1 MYSVKPGL
9 GCGPTGL
16 SPLMQSIW
24 AWVEVTSQVGTF
36 QLCYFARVWV
46 ILWGNRYAD
55 ILPVGLGKFGAHGMV
70 MALYLGRSG
79 GHTVTCCLGTWLLWN
94 AGLPWNALFGALYV
108 LGGPTGEAGWVLA
121 LGN

>member
-1 MYSVKPGL
+1 
-9 GCGPTGL
+9 
-16 SPLMQSIW
+16 MQSIW

-36 QLCYFARVWV
+36 QLCYFALFGLFFGETDMQTYCQWAWASSEPTEWSWPCT
-46 ILWGNRYAD
+46 WGGLAD
-55 ILPVGLGKFGAHGMV
+55 
-70 MALYLGRSG
+70 
-79 GHTVTCCLGTWLLWN
+79 TVTCCLGTWLLWN